1 MSFFSKINK
10 FSLNVLKTIFISA
23 VILIITGVFLIEDSV
38 FFNQL
43 YIARKTV
50 ETGFCFLPLS
60 VGLAF
65 LTDYL
70 YKKNLS

>member
-10 FSLNVLKTIFISA
+10 FSQNVIKIILISA
-23 VILIITGVFLIEDSV
+23 VILIAAGIYLLKDYTFY
-38 FFNQL
+38 NQL

-50 ETGFCFLPLS
+50 ETGFCFLPLG
-60 VGLAF
+60 VGLGF

-70 YKKNLS
+70 YKKT